1 MAMKSPLLYL
11 IEVLFCSGAMAAFYR
26 LLLVRKVS
34 FVASRRFLL
43 VAVVL
48 PVVLP
53 ALDIP
58 VYPARTVVYPLPLI
72 AAPEEEPVL
81 PIVDPIAA
89 DAVPELP
96 TAAAEPMVDRAQ
108 LARRVAAVCYGAV
121 VVLLAGLL
129 AARVAAIRR
138 LRRRA
143 RRTDC
148 GDYVL
153 AEYRDVA
160 TPFSFLRTV
169 FLGEGFAGE
178 RRAIV
183 LCHEASHVRHRHS
196 VERIAVECV
205 RCLFWFNPFVWMAQR
220 WLAEVQEWEAD
231 RDVLDAGYDLTRYRT
246 VIFHQLFG
254 CNPDIA
260 CGLNHSLTKN
270 RFVMMTQFKKR
281 PDAALRLGAA
291 LPVVVGMMMLCSFTP
306 RTASADEPSAQMS
319 VAHVGPDGV
328 TLNGKTM
335 TPDQVAEYVAAER
348 AKLSE
353 AERATM
359 TLRLTPA
366 ADGRVRAEISSMPVV
381 ELGGDGSLRLNGEA
395 MSLAGLEELLR
406 ARRGELT
413 AEQFRQ
419 TEVCIAA
426 RGDGVAMGRVHDVK
440 LVLRRAG
447 WLRVRYMADGVP
459 AVSRVLPP
467 LPAASADGTVALLR
481 VDVTDNGP
489 IDGPVAVVKERNL
502 YTVRVNRNGR
512 ILAGGIHD
520 PREVAL
526 GDLAARVGAFLRN
539 ADGSDALP
547 VREDEEFSL
556 PDGRR
561 ATWAVSRGVVSLE
574 ARDCA
579 YATYCAVQQALTE
592 AFDGLRDEA
601 ARAWFGR
608 SFAALSEAERAAVLR
623 AVPVRVFEIEP
634 GGDVPPS
641 R

>member
-1 MAMKSPLLYL
+1 MKSPLLYL
-11 IEVLFCSGAMAAFYR
+11 VEVLFCSGAMAAFYR

-34 FVASRRFLL
+34 FAACRRFLL
-43 VAVVL
+43 LAVVL

-58 VYPARTVVYPLPLI
+58 IYPARTVVYPLPL
-72 AAPEEEPVL
+72 V
-81 PIVDPIAA
+81 
-89 DAVPELP
+89 
-96 TAAAEPMVDRAQ
+96 TAAAEEPFVALGESVAAPAEAVGPVAAACPGVDRRRLAQ
-108 LARRVAAVCYGAV
+108 RIGAVGYGAV

-129 AARVAAIRR
+129 VVRVAAIRR

-153 AEYRDVA
+153 AEHEDVA

-169 FLGEGFAGE
+169 FLGDGFAGE

-196 VERIAVECV
+196 AERIAVECV

-281 PDAALRLGAA
+281 SDAALRLGAA

-306 RTASADEPSAQMS
+306 RTASADERPAQVS

-335 TPDQVAEYVAAER
+335 TPDQVSEYVAAER

-359 TLRLTPA
+359 TLRLTSV
-366 ADGRVRAEISSMPVV
+366 ADGRVRAEVASMPVV
-381 ELGGDGSLRLNGEA
+381 ELGGDGSLRLNGEEV
-395 MSLAGLEELLR
+395 SLAGLEERLR
-406 ARRGELT
+406 ARREALT
-413 AEQFRQ
+413 TEQVRQ
-419 TEVCIAA
+419 AEVCIAA
-426 RGDGVAMGRVHDVK
+426 RGDDVTMGRVDEVRQ
-440 LVLRRAG
+440 VLRRVP

-459 AVSRVLPP
+459 AVSRILPP
-467 LPAASADGTVALLR
+467 LPAASADGKVRVVRLDAAGGEPTALEGA
-481 VDVTDNGP
+481 TTM
-489 IDGPVAVVKERNL
+489 VKERNL
-502 YTVRVNRNGR
+502 LAVRVNRRGE
-512 ILAGGIHD
+512 ILAGGY
-520 PREVAL
+520 RSAEQVAP
-526 GDLAARVGAFLRN
+526 GDLAARVGGFLRN
-539 ADGSDALP
+539 AGGSDALP
-547 VREDEEFSL
+547 EREDEEFCL

-574 ARDCA
+574 ARDCP
-579 YATYCAVQQALTE
+579 YETFCAVQQALTE

-608 SFAALSEAERAAVLR
+608 SFASLAEAERAVVLR
-623 AVPVRVFEIEP
+623 AVPMRVFETEP
-634 GGDVPPS
+634 GGDVPP
-641 R
+641 RR

>member
-1 MAMKSPLLYL
+1 MKSPLLYL
-11 IEVLFCSGAMAAFYR
+11 VEVLFCSGAMAAFYR

-34 FVASRRFLL
+34 FAACRRFLL
-43 VAVVL
+43 LAVVL

-58 VYPARTVVYPLPLI
+58 IYPARTVVYPLPL
-72 AAPEEEPVL
+72 V
-81 PIVDPIAA
+81 
-89 DAVPELP
+89 
-96 TAAAEPMVDRAQ
+96 TAAAEEPFVASDEP
-108 LARRVAAVCYGAV
+108 VAAPAEAAGPVAAACPGVDLRRLAQRIGAGGYGAV
-121 VVLLAGLL
+121 VVLLAGLDR
-129 AARVAAIRR
+129 ARRGHPPPAPPGPPHRLRR
-138 LRRRA
+138 LRAGRA
-143 RRTDC
+143 RGCRH
-148 GDYVL
+148 
-153 AEYRDVA
+153 
-160 TPFSFLRTV
+160 PFSFLRTV
-169 FLGEGFAGE
+169 FLGDGFAGE

-196 VERIAVECV
+196 AERIAVECV

-220 WLAEVQEWEAD
+220 WLTEVQEWEAD
-231 RDVLDAGYDLTRYRT
+231 RDVLDAGYDLTCYRT

-281 PDAALRLGAA
+281 SDAALRLGAA

-306 RTASADEPSAQMS
+306 RTASADERPAQVS

-328 TLNGKTM
+328 TLNGRLLS
-335 TPDQVAEYVAAER
+335 PEQLVDYIAAER
-348 AKLSE
+348 ARLSE

-359 TLRLTPA
+359 GLRLTLA
-366 ADGRVRAEISSMPVV
+366 ADGKVRAEVASMTVV
-381 ELGGDGSLRLNGEA
+381 ELGGDGSLRPNGEEV
-395 MSLAGLEELLR
+395 SLAGLEELLR
-406 ARRGELT
+406 ARREALM
-413 AEQFRQ
+413 AEQFQR

-426 RGDGVAMGRVHDVK
+426 RGDGVTMGRVDQVRQ
-440 LVLRRAG
+440 VLRRTG
-447 WLRVRYMADGVP
+447 WLRVRYMADGAP

-467 LPAASADGTVALLR
+467 LPAASADGKVTVLK

-489 IDGPVAVVKERNL
+489 IDGPVVVVKERNL
-502 YTVRVNRNGR
+502 FTVCVNHAGR

-520 PREVAL
+520 PREIAL

-547 VREDEEFSL
+547 ERTDEEFCL

-574 ARDCA
+574 ARDCP
-579 YATYCAVQQALTE
+579 YETFCAVQQATTE

-608 SFAALSEAERAAVLR
+608 SFASLAEAERASVLR
-623 AVPVRVFEIEP
+623 AVPVRVFEAEP

>member
-1 MAMKSPLLYL
+1 MKSPLLYL
-11 IEVLFCSGAMAAFYR
+11 IEMLFCSGAMAAFYR

-34 FVASRRFLL
+34 FAACRRFLL
-43 VAVVL
+43 LAVVL

-58 VYPARTVVYPLPLI
+58 IYPARTVVYPLPL
-72 AAPEEEPVL
+72 V
-81 PIVDPIAA
+81 
-89 DAVPELP
+89 
-96 TAAAEPMVDRAQ
+96 TAAAEEPFVASDEPGA
-108 LARRVAAVCYGAV
+108 APAEAVGPVAAARPGVDLRRLAQRIGAVGYGAV

-129 AARVAAIRR
+129 AVRVAAIRR

-153 AEYRDVA
+153 AEHEDVA

-169 FLGEGFAGE
+169 FLGDGFAGE

-196 VERIAVECV
+196 AERIAVECV

-281 PDAALRLGAA
+281 SDAALRLGAV

-306 RTASADEPSAQMS
+306 RTASADERPAQVS

-335 TPDQVAEYVAAER
+335 TPDQVSEYVAAER

-359 TLRLTPA
+359 TLRLTSV
-366 ADGRVRAEISSMPVV
+366 ADGRVRAEVASMPVV
-381 ELGGDGSLRLNGEA
+381 ELGGDGSLRLNGEEV
-395 MSLAGLEELLR
+395 SLAGLEERLR
-406 ARRGELT
+406 ARREALT
-413 AEQFRQ
+413 TEQVRRA
-419 TEVCIAA
+419 EVCIAA
-426 RGDGVAMGRVHDVK
+426 RGDGVTMGRVDEVRQ
-440 LVLRRAG
+440 VLRRVP

-467 LPAASADGTVALLR
+467 LPAASADGKVRVVRLDAAGGEPTALEGA
-481 VDVTDNGP
+481 TTM
-489 IDGPVAVVKERNL
+489 VKERNL
-502 YTVRVNRNGR
+502 LAVRVNRRGE
-512 ILAGGIHD
+512 ILAGGY
-520 PREVAL
+520 RSAEQVAP
-526 GDLAARVGAFLRN
+526 GDLAARVGGFLRN
-539 ADGSDALP
+539 AGGSDALP
-547 VREDEEFSL
+547 EREDEEFCL

-574 ARDCA
+574 ARDCP
-579 YATYCAVQQALTE
+579 YETFCAVQQALTE
-592 AFDGLRDEA
+592 AFDSLRDEA

-608 SFAALSEAERAAVLR
+608 SFASLAEAERAVVLR
-623 AVPVRVFEIEP
+623 AVPMRVFETEP
-634 GGDVPPS
+634 GGDVP
-641 R
+641 RR

>member
-1 MAMKSPLLYL
+1 MKSPLLYL

-96 TAAAEPMVDRAQ
+96 TAAAEPAVDRAQ
-108 LARRVAAVCYGAV
+108 LARRAAAVCYGAV

-153 AEYRDVA
+153 AEHRDVA

-196 VERIAVECV
+196 VERIAVESV

-328 TLNGKTM
+328 TLNGKAM
-335 TPDQVAEYVAAER
+335 TADELLEFVAAER
-348 AKLSE
+348 ARLSE

-366 ADGRVRAEISSMPVV
+366 ADGRVRAEVASMPVV
-381 ELGGDGSLRLNGEA
+381 ELCGDGSLRLNGEA
-395 MSLAGLEELLR
+395 VSLAGLEERFR

-459 AVSRVLPP
+459 AVSRMLPP
-467 LPAASADGTVALLR
+467 LPAASPDGKVRVVRLDAAGGEQTALEGA
-481 VDVTDNGP
+481 TTM
-489 IDGPVAVVKERNL
+489 VKERNL
-502 YTVRVNRNGR
+502 LAVRVNGR
-512 ILAGGIHD
+512 GEILAGGY
-520 PREVAL
+520 RNAEQVAPD
-526 GDLAARVGAFLRN
+526 DLAARVGAFLRN

-579 YATYCAVQQALTE
+579 YATYCAVQRALTE

-634 GGDVPPS
+634 GDDVPPS

>member
-1 MAMKSPLLYL
+1 MKSPLLYL
-11 IEVLFCSGAMAAFYR
+11 IEMLFCSGAMAAFYR

-34 FVASRRFLL
+34 FAACRRFLL
-43 VAVVL
+43 LAVVL

-58 VYPARTVVYPLPLI
+58 IYPARTVVYPLPL
-72 AAPEEEPVL
+72 V
-81 PIVDPIAA
+81 
-89 DAVPELP
+89 
-96 TAAAEPMVDRAQ
+96 TAAAEEPFVVSDEPGA
-108 LARRVAAVCYGAV
+108 APAEAAGPVAAACPGVDLRRLAQRIGAGGYGAV

-129 AARVAAIRR
+129 TVRVAAIRR

-153 AEYRDVA
+153 AEHEDVA

-169 FLGEGFAGE
+169 FLGDGFAGE

-196 VERIAVECV
+196 AERIAVECV

-220 WLAEVQEWEAD
+220 WLTEVQEWEAD
-231 RDVLDAGYDLTRYRT
+231 RDVLDAGYDLTCYRT

-281 PDAALRLGAA
+281 SDAALRLGAA

-306 RTASADEPSAQMS
+306 RTASADERPAQVS

-328 TLNGKTM
+328 TLNGRLLS
-335 TPDQVAEYVAAER
+335 PEQLVDYIAAER
-348 AKLSE
+348 ARLSE

-359 TLRLTPA
+359 GLRLTLA
-366 ADGRVRAEISSMPVV
+366 ADGKVRAEVASMTVV
-381 ELGGDGSLRLNGEA
+381 ELGGDGSLRLNGEEV
-395 MSLAGLEELLR
+395 SLAGLEELLR
-406 ARRGELT
+406 ARREALM
-413 AEQFRQ
+413 AEQFQR

-426 RGDGVAMGRVHDVK
+426 RGDGVTMGRVDQVRQ
-440 LVLRRAG
+440 VLRRTG
-447 WLRVRYMADGVP
+447 WLRVRYMADGAP

-467 LPAASADGTVALLR
+467 LPAASADGKVTVLK

-489 IDGPVAVVKERNL
+489 IDGPVVVVKERNL
-502 YTVRVNRNGR
+502 FTVCVNHAGR

-539 ADGSDALP
+539 AGGSDALP
-547 VREDEEFSL
+547 ERTDEEFCL

-574 ARDCA
+574 ARDCP
-579 YATYCAVQQALTE
+579 YETFCAVQQALTE

-608 SFAALSEAERAAVLR
+608 SFASLAEAERASVLR
-623 AVPVRVFEIEP
+623 AVPVRVFETEP